1 MIDYGPLDGL
11 RAALPVVGLS
21 VGSTNRTLNT
31 TTPKGQ
37 TIREDGTQSVES
49 RREGRPA
56 CRSLGL
62 SRCRATEAVALFA
75 VGSSEM
81 DQSGP
86 MPKRLVRDNRRR
98 AVTGVFVVVLLPV
111 LFGFAAFAI
120 DLGSRAVVQ
129 SELQNAV
136 DAAVLAGV
144 QDLKGD
150 PPDPDAARLS
160 VLDILARNV
169 SYRQSADDLASRTTI
184 EFGGVIIDAM
194 TGEVVFEPGVGWEAI
209 RVSVTSEQ
217 DYFFAAL
224 LGVYSTTVTGMAS
237 ASLMERPPIAL
248 WRMNEI
254 VGTTAVD
261 EVGTHDGQHFGDVDL
276 SFAGVLP
283 DNSAI
288 RIATGNDDIG
298 YVEIPHS
305 DDFLL
310 DHGAVSFWFKTPNTA
325 GRHGLFSKDSSGYD
339 TGGHLDIHFHDDHV
353 HARIQSATASYA
365 LSSTALV
372 SNVWHHVVVSFG
384 VGGFKLFV
392 DGSEVASST
401 YTGGLG
407 TTSGGAGN
415 YEPITLGV
423 SQMGSGNQ
431 TSSGSYYPFHGRID
445 EVAIYNRGVTQRD
458 VQWLYNAVLSG
469 NVSNGAVVRDGLLR
483 L

>member
-1 MIDYGPLDGL
+1 
-11 RAALPVVGLS
+11 
-21 VGSTNRTLNT
+21 
-31 TTPKGQ
+31 
-37 TIREDGTQSVES
+37 
-49 RREGRPA
+49 
-56 CRSLGL
+56 
-62 SRCRATEAVALFA
+62 
-75 VGSSEM
+75 M

-86 MPKRLVRDNRRR
+86 IPKHLVRDNRRR
-98 AVTGVFVVVLLPV
+98 AVTGVFVVVMIPV

-160 VLDILARNV
+160 ALDILARNV
-169 SYRQSADDLASRTTI
+169 SYRQDSADIEARTTI
-184 EFGGVIIDAM
+184 EFGGVIINGV
-194 TGEVVFEPGVGWEAI
+194 TGEVEFDVGGGWDAM
-209 RVSVTSEQ
+209 RVSVASDQ

-237 ASLMERPPIAL
+237 AGLMERPPVAM

-254 VGTTAVD
+254 VGTTALD
-261 EVGTHDGQHFGDVDL
+261 ETGIHNGQHYGDVDL
-276 SFAGVLP
+276 SFAGVLSG
-283 DNSAI
+283 NSAI
-288 RIATGNDDIG
+288 RIATGADDEG

-310 DHGAVSFWFKTPNTA
+310 DHGAVSLWFKTPNTD

-353 HARIQSATASYA
+353 HARLQSATWSYEL
-365 LSSTALV
+365 LSPVIAA
-372 SNVWHHVVVSFG
+372 NEWHHVVVSFG
-384 VGGFKLFV
+384 AGGFKLFV
-392 DGSEVASST
+392 DGSLTMSWP

-415 YEPITLGV
+415 YEPITIGV
-423 SQMGSGNQ
+423 GQQSSGNQ
-431 TSSGSYYPFHGRID
+431 TSSGWNRPFHGRID
-445 EVAIYNRGVTQRD
+445 EVAIYNRGVTQSE
-458 VQWLYNAVLSG
+458 VQWLYNSVLSG
-469 NVSNGAVVRDGLLR
+469 TVNNGAVVRDGLLR